1 LGCLLVGYGA
11 SIKNRWIRRHGRA
24 DRYTFEEQ
32 EIGAGGFGKVR
43 RGRDN
48 SLDRCIAAKSL
59 DPILR
64 AFSEAE
70 QERFRREA
78 RTLAKLSHPNIPAVY
93 DVNFTPEKFEIIFQ
107 FIEGQNLRAIIEG
120 NGPTQVG
127 LARQWFQQIASALE
141 HAHKNG
147 VIHRDIKPENIIIT
161 PDMQTASLVDFGIAL
176 SAEEAK

>member
-1 LGCLLVGYGA
+1 
-11 SIKNRWIRRHGRA
+11 
-24 DRYTFEEQ
+24 
-32 EIGAGGFGKVR
+32 
-43 RGRDN
+43 
-48 SLDRCIAAKSL
+48 LDRCIAAKSL

-161 PDMQTASLVDFGIAL
+161 PDMQTAYLVDFGIAL